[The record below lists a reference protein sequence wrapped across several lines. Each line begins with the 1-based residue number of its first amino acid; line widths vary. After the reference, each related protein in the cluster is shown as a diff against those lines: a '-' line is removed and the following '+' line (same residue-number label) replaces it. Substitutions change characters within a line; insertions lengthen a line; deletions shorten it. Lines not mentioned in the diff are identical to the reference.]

1 MSWECVI
8 GLEAHVQLSTET
20 KLFSRAS
27 TSFGKEPNT
36 NVNLVDCGLPGV
48 LPTVNKNAFYKA
60 IRFGLA
66 VDADINQTSLFDRKN
81 YFYPDLAKGYQIS
94 QFDRPLHLQ
103 GQLSFNIEGAEET
116 VYLERIHMELSL
128 IHISEPTRPERIAYA
143 LVWV

>member
-27 TSFGKEPNT
+27 TSFGEEPNT

-81 YFYPDLAKGYQIS
+81 PHTLLNLIPKHIADNPDNS
-94 QFDRPLHLQ
+94 QFFL
-103 GQLSFNIEGAEET
+103 FF
-116 VYLERIHMELSL
+116 
-128 IHISEPTRPERIAYA
+128 
-143 LVWV
+143 